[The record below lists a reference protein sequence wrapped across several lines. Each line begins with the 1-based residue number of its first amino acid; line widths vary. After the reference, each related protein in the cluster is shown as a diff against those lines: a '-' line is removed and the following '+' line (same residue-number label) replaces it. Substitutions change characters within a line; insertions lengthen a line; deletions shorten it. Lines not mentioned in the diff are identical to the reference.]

1 MVWVRVKKHFKE
13 RKREK
18 KNATIAL
25 SCIKRTAKKKKKNK
39 SSNKM
44 KKGRKF
50 EIFVSNVIIFSSSY
64 TIL

>member
-25 SCIKRTAKKKKKNK
+25 SCIKRTAKKK
-39 SSNKM
+39 
-44 KKGRKF
+44 
-50 EIFVSNVIIFSSSY
+50 IIVVIK
-64 TIL
+64 